1 MTVSGSAI
9 TAIQLRYS
17 NDVLHEGRQTLMQR
31 VVVERDA
38 LKAVEAL
45 RRGETV
51 NWELRGVNL
60 VIVRESLRVNP

>member
-1 MTVSGSAI
+1 MAVAGSAI

-17 NDVLHEGRQTLMQR
+17 DHVLHEGQQTLMQKT
-31 VVVERDA
+31 VVERDA

-51 NWELRGVNL
+51 NLELRGMNL